1 MTGAVSVMP
10 LSVITGAGLPM
21 IIVPVSPVR
30 SVTVKPVGIPPVSS
44 PLNCRPA
51 IFASTVGVKVSS
63 FDSVDFLVAEV
74 DGVADAEAEAEAEA
88 EADGVEEGVG

>member
-1 MTGAVSVMP
+1 MTGAVKVIP

-30 SVTVKPVGIPPVSS
+30 SVAVKPVGIPPASS

-63 FDSVDFLVAEV
+63 FESVDV
-74 DGVADAEAEAEAEA
+74 DADVEGV
-88 EADGVEEGVG
+88 ADGVEEGSDEGSDEGVEDGVG

>member
-1 MTGAVSVMP
+1 MTGAVSVIP

-30 SVTVKPVGIPPVSS
+30 SVAVKPVGIPPASS

-63 FDSVDFLVAEV
+63 FESVDVDAEV
-74 DGVADAEAEAEAEA
+74 EGVADGA
-88 EADGVEEGVG
+88 EEGVEDGAEEGVEDGAG